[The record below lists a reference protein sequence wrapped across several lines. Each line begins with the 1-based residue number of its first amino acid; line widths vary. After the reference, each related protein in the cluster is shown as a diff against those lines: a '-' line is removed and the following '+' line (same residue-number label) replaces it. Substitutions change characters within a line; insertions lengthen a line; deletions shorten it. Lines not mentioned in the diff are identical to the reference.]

1 MRSTLGTSEHNS
13 GASIC
18 FYAASKNVSEELVM
32 ITPRHFLGLKESAG
46 LYMPSVL
53 SNSFKQHAQN
63 FTAERTSPPWGGGS
77 SEFNNQAQLI
87 FGRRKG
93 KLGTL

>member
-1 MRSTLGTSEHNS
+1 
-13 GASIC
+13 
-18 FYAASKNVSEELVM
+18 M
-32 ITPRHFLGLKESAG
+32 ITPRHFLGLKKKKKKESAG

-53 SNSFKQHAQN
+53 SNIFKQHAQN
-63 FTAERTSPPWGGGS
+63 FTAERTSPPWGGGG